1 MYVDL
6 HHFPPNSLFRSTMT
20 LHPLAADLP
29 PVWTILLFMVNS
41 VVLEVWWL
49 NHPVLTILY
58 DVQLQCNSKV
68 LLVWTLSIM
77 VLCWIHGS
85 MEIGG
90 VVVEPP
96 VCLNSSTPRNVLL
109 KRHAIF
115 CGECTKN
122 LCCQCHRND
131 GTHAFEAF
139 FLQSYAGIWLR
150 LFNVHLLHCT
160 KYKIHS
166 QGFTKYKFPSFR
178 CFFEQKSKRI
188 ELTLLV

>member
-1 MYVDL
+1 
-6 HHFPPNSLFRSTMT
+6 
-20 LHPLAADLP
+20 
-29 PVWTILLFMVNS
+29 
-41 VVLEVWWL
+41 
-49 NHPVLTILY
+49 
-58 DVQLQCNSKV
+58 
-68 LLVWTLSIM
+68 M

-188 ELTLLV
+188 ELTLNWQCIESTKVPPKLCSRGCSRGEIWLRLLLFNVHLH